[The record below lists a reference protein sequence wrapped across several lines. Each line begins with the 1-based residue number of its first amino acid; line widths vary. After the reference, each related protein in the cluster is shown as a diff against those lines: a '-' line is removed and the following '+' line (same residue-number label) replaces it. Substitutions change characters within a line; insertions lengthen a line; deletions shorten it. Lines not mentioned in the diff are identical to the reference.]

1 MSLRKHAGGEREE
14 EAEEEEEEEMTDH
27 DEIIY

>member
-1 MSLRKHAGGEREE
+1 MSLRKHTGGEREE
-14 EAEEEEEEEMTDH
+14 EAKEEEEEMTDH